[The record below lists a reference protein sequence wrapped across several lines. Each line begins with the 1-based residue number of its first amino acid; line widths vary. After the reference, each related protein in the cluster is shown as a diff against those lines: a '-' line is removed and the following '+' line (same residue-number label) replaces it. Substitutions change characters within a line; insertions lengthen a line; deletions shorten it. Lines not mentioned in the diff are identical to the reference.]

1 MLIISTQNLWI
12 CWAFLILKCL
22 KFGKKT
28 ICLVEKASELHKIN
42 KVLNFKYWN
51 KNNYWCLFF
60 YKEYVPSL
68 RAVHMYQPSSA
79 NSVERISR
87 LLLVRVNTRG
97 DVVIGSKFED
107 SLFPKKKYTMVENN
121 KTCCPYTP
129 IQYMYLN
136 MLITGSCWVL
146 WHFSCQLKTWKFNSY
161 FLTTTNA

>member
-12 CWAFLILKCL
+12 CRAFLIFKCL

-28 ICLVEKASELHKIN
+28 ICWVEKTSELHKIN

-51 KNNYWCLFF
+51 KNNYWCVFF
-60 YKEYVPSL
+60 YKKYLPSL

-87 LLLVRVNTRG
+87 LLLVSVNTRG

-107 SLFPKKKYTMVENN
+107 SLLPKKIHNGWKQQNMLTH
-121 KTCCPYTP
+121 TP
-129 IQYMYLN
+129 IQYIYLN
-136 MLITGSCWVL
+136 MLITEIYDFVWDKHKILIS
-146 WHFSCQLKTWKFNSY
+146 
-161 FLTTTNA
+161 